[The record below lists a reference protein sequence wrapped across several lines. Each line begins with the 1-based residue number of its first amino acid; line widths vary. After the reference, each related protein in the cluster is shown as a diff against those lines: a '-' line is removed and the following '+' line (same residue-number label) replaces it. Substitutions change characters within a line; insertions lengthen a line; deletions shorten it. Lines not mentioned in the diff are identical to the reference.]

1 MGGSG
6 KPLHFKGSAFHRV
19 ISQFMCQGGDFT
31 RGNGTPSASERRGP
45 LEGQLSSLAQQPGLL
60 GRTRSAPGLP
70 CGHSLEEPESRS
82 RVDRSEEPQ
91 QSAAKLELTFTCL
104 HMQAPAASR
113 STAPSS
119 PTRTSRSSTPA
130 RAPSPWPTPAPA
142 PTALSSSCA
151 LPHPPATP
159 PYPAKPPDPRHLATP
174 LGARAAR
181 YNPSSLSR
189 HFRATP
195 SSHPLPYTPSP
206 PHRRPLTPYTPSA
219 PSGARS
225 RPTGS
230 TASTWS
236 SAPSPAA
243 WTSSRPSR

>member
-60 GRTRSAPGLP
+60 GRTRSAFGLP

-142 PTALSSSCA
+142 PTARRS
-151 LPHPPATP
+151 TP
-159 PYPAKPPDPRHLATP
+159 PLPLPSSAPAPSFPLTLIRCPDC
-174 LGARAAR
+174 
-181 YNPSSLSR
+181 SLSR
-189 HFRATP
+189 TLISNPIRAPPLNLSTYPQLQALTLPPTP
-195 SSHPLPYTPSP
+195 PPALTPTPTPTQP
-206 PHRRPLTPYTPSA
+206 PPLTSYL
-219 PSGARS
+219 
-225 RPTGS
+225 
-230 TASTWS
+230 
-236 SAPSPAA
+236 
-243 WTSSRPSR
+243 